1 MYERFMSSSLSPYPA
16 YHQNPRA
23 SELFGKLK
31 AVRPSRASLIRSF
44 VRSSIHSFHFASNF
58 HPSQDAAGAPRGAVQ
73 IRGPSAAAGPDTQH
87 QEEDGGDGAR
97 VAAAA
102 AAAGQG
108 D

>member
-31 AVRPSRASLIRSF
+31 AVRRVRPSSVRSF
-44 VRSSIHSFHFASNF
+44 VRPFIHFASNF
-58 HPSQDAAGAPRGAVQ
+58 HPSQAGAAGAPRGAVQ